1 MGLISSI
8 MVRLLR
14 AQPFEMQALDTLAER
29 MKATSILKKD
39 RFHRYYKSSI
49 LPIPCLAYSDAL
61 VFNSNYYQV
70 LSPDEVLA
78 VGAHEFNHIAKKHVA
93 KRLPRT
99 VLPAAALAVVI
110 GYLFFINSATFLV
123 NASAAVLSFFFFLF
137 VSYYVNAKWFRKQE
151 TESDLSAVEFV
162 NGTAMISALSR
173 LLPQKTSW
181 LSKIIPHTHPTIEQR
196 IHNIQAAMNTK
207 NSFNFTITFGD
218 VTSKQQL
225 N

>member
-14 AQPFEMQALDTLAER
+14 AQPFENQALDALAER
-29 MKATSILKKD
+29 MKAASILKKD

-61 VFNSNYYQV
+61 VFNANYYQM

-78 VGAHEFNHIAKKHVA
+78 VGAHEFNHLAKRHIA

-99 VLPAAALAVVI
+99 VLPSAVLAVVM
-110 GYLFFINSATFLV
+110 GYIFFVYSASPLYTTL
-123 NASAAVLSFFFFLF
+123 AVGLSFFFFLF
-137 VSYYVNAKWFRKQE
+137 GSYYVNAKWFRKQE

-162 NGTAMISALSR
+162 NGAAMISALSMLR
-173 LLPQKTSW
+173 PQKTGW
-181 LSKIIPHTHPTIEQR
+181 LLKLMPHTHPTIEQR
-196 IHNIQAAMNTK
+196 IQDIQAAMSSK
-207 NSFNFTITFGD
+207 NSFNFTVTFGD
-218 VTSKQQL
+218 GTSKQ
-225 N
+225 

>member
-14 AQPFEMQALDTLAER
+14 AQPFEMQALDTLAET
-29 MKATSILKKD
+29 MKATSILKND

-49 LPIPCLAYSDAL
+49 LPIPCLACSDTL
-61 VFNSNYYQV
+61 LFNANYYQM

-78 VGAHEFNHIAKKHVA
+78 IGAHEFNHIAKRHVA

-99 VLPAAALAVVI
+99 VLPAAVLAVVI
-110 GYLFFINSATFLV
+110 GCLFFINSASFLFI
-123 NASAAVLSFFFFLF
+123 ASAVVLSFLFFLF
-137 VSYYVNAKWFRKQE
+137 GSYYVNAKWFRKQE
-151 TESDLSAVEFV
+151 TECDLSAIEFV
-162 NGTAMISALSR
+162 NGVAIISALAR
-173 LLPQKTSW
+173 LRPQKTSW
-181 LSKIIPHTHPTIEQR
+181 LSKLIPHTHPTIEQR
-196 IHNIQAAMNTK
+196 IHNIQAAVNTK

-218 VTSKQQL
+218 GTSKQQL

>member
-1 MGLISSI
+1 
-8 MVRLLR
+8 MVRLLG
-14 AQPFEMQALDTLAER
+14 AQPFEMQSLDTLAES

-61 VFNSNYYQV
+61 VFNSNYYQM

-78 VGAHEFNHIAKKHVA
+78 IGAHEFNHIAKKHIA

-99 VLPAAALAVVI
+99 VLPAAVLAVVI
-110 GYLFFINSATFLV
+110 GYLFFINSATFLFI
-123 NASAAVLSFFFFLF
+123 ASAVVLSFLFFLF
-137 VSYYVNAKWFRKQE
+137 GSYYVNAQWFRKQE
-151 TESDLSAVEFV
+151 AESDLSAIEFV
-162 NGTAMISALSR
+162 NGAAMISALAR
-173 LLPQKTSW
+173 LRPQKTSW
-181 LSKIIPHTHPTIEQR
+181 LSKMTLHTHPTIEQR
-196 IHNIQAAMNTK
+196 IYNIQTAMNTK

-218 VTSKQQL
+218 GTSKQQL

>member
-1 MGLISSI
+1 MLSS
-8 MVRLLR
+8 
-14 AQPFEMQALDTLAER
+14 
-29 MKATSILKKD
+29 
-39 RFHRYYKSSI
+39 
-49 LPIPCLAYSDAL
+49 
-61 VFNSNYYQV
+61 
-70 LSPDEVLA
+70 DEVLA

>member
-14 AQPFEMQALDTLAER
+14 AQPFEMEALDTIAVS

-39 RFHRYYKSSI
+39 RLHRYYKSSF

-61 VFNSNYYQV
+61 VFNSNYYQM

-78 VGAHEFNHIAKKHVA
+78 IGAHEFNHISKRHIA

-99 VLPAAALAVVI
+99 VLPAAVLAVLI
-110 GYLFFINSATFLV
+110 GYLSFINSTSFLFI
-123 NASAAVLSFFFFLF
+123 ASAVVLSFIFFLF

-151 TESDLSAVEFV
+151 TESDLSAAEFV
-162 NGTAMISALSR
+162 GAAAVISALGR
-173 LLPQKTSW
+173 LHPQKTSW
-181 LSKIIPHTHPTIEQR
+181 LFKLLPHTHPTIEQR
-196 IHNIQAAMNTK
+196 INKVQAAVKTE

-218 VTSKQQL
+218 RTSEQQL